1 MFKFLWFLLSFEFK
15 YVIDWI
21 LGLVS
26 DVFAWEQSAQ

>member
-1 MFKFLWFLLSFEFK
+1 MFKFLWFLLSLEFK

-21 LGLVS
+21 LALVS